1 MKLQCDFEW
10 ALQTSLSK
18 KFQVIQ
24 STNFSNFN
32 LQEQYFGSQ
41 SFMLSNCFKYTYLTD
56 KNIKTWQVKLL

>member
-10 ALQTSLSK
+10 ALQTILSN

-32 LQEQYFGSQ
+32 LQEQYFSSQ
-41 SFMLSNCFKYTYLTD
+41 SLMLSNCFKYTYLTD